1 MKVTIKEIAKLADVS
16 IATVS
21 KVVNNKDDKI
31 SAATRERVLNIIKE
45 TGYVPNRIASSMV
58 TKKTNTLGLLIPDIA
73 NPFFPE
79 LARGAEDLA
88 NKMGYT
94 LILCNSDNKTEK
106 EDAYLEMLQE
116 KMVDGIIFVASSR
129 RTELSSAL
137 QRVRVPVITVDRE
150 IPGLTVQAKIT
161 VDNES
166 GAFEAVTHMI
176 ERGYKRIYHLS
187 GPLTS
192 LPARQRYNG
201 YLRAM
206 EAQGMELP
214 DHHLMEG
221 RFSSNWGAE
230 AVTELLERGIA
241 FDGLFCGNDLIA
253 LGAMKCLQKN
263 DISVPDPIGVV
274 GFDDINMAQLT
285 SPELTTVNQPNYD
298 MGYKAAELL
307 IKTIGGVKTKQHDY
321 ILKTRLIQRGT
332 TR

>member
-21 KVVNNKDDKI
+21 KVVNNKDEKI
-31 SAATRERVLNIIKE
+31 SAATRERVLAIIKE
-45 TGYVPNRIASSMV
+45 TGYVPNRVASSMV

-94 LILCNSDNKTEK
+94 LILCNSDNRMEK

-129 RTELSSAL
+129 RIELSSAL
-137 QRVRVPVITVDRE
+137 QRVKVPVITVDRE
-150 IPGLTVQAKIT
+150 IPGLMVQAMIT

-166 GAFEAVTHMI
+166 GAFEAVNHMI
-176 ERGYKRIYHLS
+176 DGDYKKIYHIS

-192 LPARQRYNG
+192 LPARQRYAG

-206 EAQGMELP
+206 EARDLELP
-214 DHHLMEG
+214 ENHLIEG
-221 RFSSNWGAE
+221 RFSSDWGME
-230 AVTELLERGIA
+230 AVTMLLERGIE

-253 LGAMKCLQKN
+253 LGAMKCLNQN
-263 DISVPDPIGVV
+263 GILVPDQIGVV

-298 MGYKAAELL
+298 MGYKAADLL
-307 IKTIGGVKTKQHDY
+307 IKTIGGVKTRQRDY

>member
-21 KVVNNKDDKI
+21 KVVNHKDEKI
-31 SAATRERVLNIIKE
+31 SSPTRDRVLNIIKE

-79 LARGAEDLA
+79 LARGAEDMA

-94 LILCNSDNKTEK
+94 LILCNSDNKVEK

-137 QRVRVPVITVDRE
+137 QRMKVPVITVDRE
-150 IPGLTVQAKIT
+150 IPGLSVQAKIT

-166 GAFEAVTHMI
+166 GAYEAVSHMI
-176 ERGYKRIYHLS
+176 DRGYRKIYHLA
-187 GPLTS
+187 GPQTS
-192 LPARQRYNG
+192 LPARQRYEG
-201 YLRAM
+201 YMRAM
-206 EAQGMELP
+206 KEQNISFPEKY
-214 DHHLMEG
+214 LMEG
-221 RFSSNWGAE
+221 RFSSNWGVE
-230 AVTELLERGIA
+230 AVSKLLEEDIE

-253 LGAMKCLQKN
+253 LGAMKCLHQN
-263 DISVPDPIGVV
+263 GINVPDQIGVV
-274 GFDDINMAQLT
+274 GFDDINMAQLI
-285 SPELTTVNQPNYD
+285 SPELTTVNQPNYE

-307 IKTIGGVKTKQHDY
+307 IKTIGGVKTRQHDY